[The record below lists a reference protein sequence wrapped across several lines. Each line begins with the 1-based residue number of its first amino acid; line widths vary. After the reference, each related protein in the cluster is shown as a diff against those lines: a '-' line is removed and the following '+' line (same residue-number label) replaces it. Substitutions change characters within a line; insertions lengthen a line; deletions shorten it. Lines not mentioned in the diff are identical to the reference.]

1 MKLSSLIR
9 FAILAGLPLLVAFRP
24 SAGQEPSAPVT
35 GILGAFSDELAL
47 LEGAVT
53 DPQPQQ
59 ILGIRFVTGKLKGR
73 KVVIASS
80 GVGKV
85 NAGVAAALLIE
96 HFKPHEILYSGIAG
110 GINPELRPGDV
121 VIAVKTVQHD
131 LGILNPEGIQLRGA
145 RNPVDWRRNPVFFD
159 ADPRLLNLAESV
171 GKGVELGKIKTS
183 GGERSPRVIRG
194 IVATGDVFVA
204 SPAKRDEL
212 RKTLKADAVEMEG
225 AAVAQIC
232 YQLAVPCLVIRSISD
247 TADAKAFDDKNEF
260 LPTAA
265 RNSALLVTAIIEQ
278 LASPTKK

>member
-1 MKLSSLIR
+1 
-9 FAILAGLPLLVAFRP
+9 
-24 SAGQEPSAPVT
+24 VT
-35 GILGAFSDELAL
+35 GILGALSDELAL

-53 DPQPQQ
+53 DPQPQE

-73 KVVIASS
+73 RVVIASS

-131 LGILNPEGIQLRGA
+131 LGTLNPEGIQLRGA

-183 GGERSPRVIRG
+183 GGERSPRVIKG
-194 IVATGDVFVA
+194 IVATGDVFVT

>member
-1 MKLSSLIR
+1 MRLHRLVKL
-9 FAILAGLPLLVAFRP
+9 AVLAVFSFPVALPQC
-24 SAGQEPSAPVT
+24 AGQETSAPVT
-35 GILGAFSDELAL
+35 GILGAFSDEIAL

-53 DPQPQQ
+53 DPQDQE
-59 ILGIRFVTGKLKGR
+59 ILGLRFVTGKLKGR
-73 KVVIASS
+73 RVVIASS
-80 GVGKV
+80 GAGKV

-131 LGILNPEGIQLRGA
+131 LGTLNSEGMLHRGA
-145 RNPVDWRRNPVFFD
+145 RNPANLRRNPVFFD
-159 ADPRLLNLAESV
+159 ADPGLAGLAETV
-171 GKGVELGKIKTS
+171 AEHLELGKIKSS
-183 GGERSPRVIRG
+183 GAERNPRVVRG

-212 RKTLKADAVEMEG
+212 RKTLEADAVEMEG
-225 AAVAQIC
+225 AAVAQVC

-247 TADAKAFDDKNEF
+247 TADAKAFEDKDEF

-265 RNSALLVTAIIEQ
+265 RNSALLVTAIVER
-278 LASPTKK
+278 LVPSGKK